1 MAAKGNHG
9 MTQPVGQRNQNLNLK
24 SNLNEYVKEKSNERG
39 GFFKARFQ
47 LSKNN
52 SKERKKSRKPTNL
65 GSEVLINVGLI
76 ETNKQVMVTIKR
88 GSGLATKVLKSFGPT
103 EVARA
108 AVRKH
113 ADHGQF
119 FCGSDDYILCY
130 HDQKMVQFIP
140 GSNMEFTIKLYKEEL
155 DKPYSKTDLF

>member
-76 ETNKQVMVTIKR
+76 ETNKQTSH
-88 GSGLATKVLKSFGPT
+88 GDNQT
-103 EVARA
+103 
-108 AVRKH
+108 RKWFSH
-113 ADHGQF
+113 
-119 FCGSDDYILCY
+119 
-130 HDQKMVQFIP
+130 
-140 GSNMEFTIKLYKEEL
+140 
-155 DKPYSKTDLF
+155 